1 MNIIVI
7 MEGDK
12 MTKETKHGLRRRIHD
27 GEGFGK
33 EPRQRYFTNKIAD
46 ILWWIKV
53 TRERF
58 KPSV

>member
-1 MNIIVI
+1 